1 MKSRKLPIQIIRT
14 KLHRPPLVADF
25 VCSPRLYNRLGEGG
39 WIPLTLVT
47 APAGY
52 GKSTLVS
59 HWLQNCKSPS
69 AWVSLD
75 DSDSD
80 ARLFLD
86 YLVEAIRSMFPSGE
100 SRPFRLKVSSTNQTL
115 PSGLA
120 AMMVRMSGLIDFVFL
135 FPVPP

>member
-1 MKSRKLPIQIIRT
+1 
-14 KLHRPPLVADF
+14 
-25 VCSPRLYNRLGEGG
+25 
-39 WIPLTLVT
+39 LTLVT

-59 HWLQNCKSPS
+59 HWLQNCESPS

-100 SRPFRLKVSSTNQTL
+100 SRPFRLKRS
-115 PSGLA
+115 A
-120 AMMVRMSGLIDFVFL
+120 
-135 FPVPP
+135 